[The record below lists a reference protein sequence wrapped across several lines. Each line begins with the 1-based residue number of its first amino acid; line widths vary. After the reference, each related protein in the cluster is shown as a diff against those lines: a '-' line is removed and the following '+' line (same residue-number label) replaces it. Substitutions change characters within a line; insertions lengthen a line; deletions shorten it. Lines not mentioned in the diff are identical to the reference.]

1 MRSLL
6 ALILLGIA
14 ASICGLDNGS
24 RSSDG
29 STPSNSA
36 PSQAKSTPSPAQDK
50 AAVQSE
56 LTKLVNEIGQ
66 AAMDGDITYLARVT
80 TDDFESTDVQ
90 GKVQDKNEALA
101 EVKKE
106 KTIRA
111 FTISEA
117 ELISFSEDSA
127 VLRYTL
133 SVTLKNGRS
142 GKAKVTDSFVRED
155 GKWLLKSEQQ
165 TMMR

>member
-1 MRSLL
+1 M
-6 ALILLGIA
+6 A

-29 STPSNSA
+29 SSPSNSA
-36 PSQAKSTPSPAQDK
+36 ASQTKSTPSPAQDK
-50 AAVQSE
+50 AAVKSE
-56 LTKLVNEIGQ
+56 LVKLVNAIGQ
-66 AAMDGDITYLARVT
+66 AAMDGDITYLARVS

-106 KTIRA
+106 KTIRS
-111 FTISEA
+111 FSITEE
-117 ELISFSEDSA
+117 ELLSFSEDSA
-127 VLRYTL
+127 VLKYTL

-142 GKAKVTDSFVRED
+142 GKAKVTDSFVRKNSE
-155 GKWLLKSEQQ
+155 WLLKSEQQ